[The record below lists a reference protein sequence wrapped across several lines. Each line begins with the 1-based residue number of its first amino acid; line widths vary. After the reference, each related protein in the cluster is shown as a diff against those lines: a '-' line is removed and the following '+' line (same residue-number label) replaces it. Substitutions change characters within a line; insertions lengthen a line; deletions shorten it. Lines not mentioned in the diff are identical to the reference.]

1 MFKLWFLIA
10 MVFVGAAVGL
20 LGWVEAFEHH
30 REFASRGETALAQP
44 VGKSQKP
51 GRSLTI
57 LDEARYEYP
66 LRFKTSAGD
75 DVTTMAYVPQATLD
89 AIARDGNAPVIYSR
103 DDPKRLAFPGDLE
116 RMPKNH
122 GWLLFGIVC
131 FLAGTALVRARHRFT
146 GPAGRLGAIDGADT
160 AE

>member
-10 MVFVGAAVGL
+10 MIFVGAAVGL
-20 LGWVEAFEHH
+20 LGWIEAFEHH
-30 REFASRGETALAQP
+30 REFASRGEEAVAQP

-75 DVTTMAYVPQATLD
+75 DVSTMAWVPKSALD
-89 AIARDGNAPVIYSR
+89 AIARDGKAPIIYSR
-103 DDPKRLAFPGDLE
+103 DDPKRVVFPGDLE
-116 RMPKNH
+116 RMPKNY
-122 GWLLFGIVC
+122 GWLAFGIAC
-131 FLAGTALVRARHRFT
+131 LLAGVGLTRIRGRFI
-146 GPAGRLGAIDGADT
+146 PVA
-160 AE
+160 